1 MSLSNPHG
9 AQTLRGF
16 RAWRHRVIEFQVKT
30 RYDMILSEMSEAK
43 HARSSSKWVRGFFDT
58 KVGQQDYFEC
68 VCGGYLPEDMD
79 DK

>member
-16 RAWRHRVIEFQVKT
+16 RAWRRHHVIEFQVKT

-43 HARSSSKWVRGFFDT
+43 HARNSSKWVRGFFDT
-58 KVGQQDYFEC
+58 KVDLFS
-68 VCGGYLPEDMD
+68 
-79 DK
+79 